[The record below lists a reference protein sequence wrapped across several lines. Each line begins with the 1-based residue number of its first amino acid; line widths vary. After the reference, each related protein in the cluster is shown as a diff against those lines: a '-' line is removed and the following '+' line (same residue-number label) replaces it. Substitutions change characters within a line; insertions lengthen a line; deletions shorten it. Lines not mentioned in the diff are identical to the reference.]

1 MSWDG
6 YRYSVYVVRLSVSLQ
21 DTLSMAAEGRP
32 LVQESN
38 YGICVEF
45 TLTPTVN
52 GDLNSLKIIS
62 LEGVKDLQS
71 ASSTP
76 PCTAVVKMT
85 TYTLAR
91 ESFVTNSTHAIQR
104 KMGQPMGN
112 CPTRYAAHFC
122 SFPWW
127 QILPGNSVT

>member
-1 MSWDG
+1 
-6 YRYSVYVVRLSVSLQ
+6 
-21 DTLSMAAEGRP
+21 MAAEGRS
-32 LVQESN
+32 LVQESITESVLN
-38 YGICVEF
+38 S
-45 TLTPTVN
+45 LTPTVN
-52 GDLNSLKIIS
+52 EDLNSLKTIL

-85 TYTLAR
+85 TYISAR
-91 ESFVTNSTHAIQR
+91 ENVVTNSTHAIQR
-104 KMGQPMGN
+104 KMVQPMGN
-112 CPTRYAAHFC
+112 CLTRYATHFC